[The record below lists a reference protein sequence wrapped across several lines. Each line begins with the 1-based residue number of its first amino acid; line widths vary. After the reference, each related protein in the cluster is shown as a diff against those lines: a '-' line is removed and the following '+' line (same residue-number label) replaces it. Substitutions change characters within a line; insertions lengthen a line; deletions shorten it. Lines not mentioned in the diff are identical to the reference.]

1 MIHRFW
7 LDQMKNTLGFV
18 DILQN
23 TKMDQCMHGNRVQH
37 LGVLKD
43 RHIYA
48 TGNMPN
54 WQKARIRMSISRIK
68 NRISEAATEACG
80 YSPLTKVVSEE
91 EINRILEQESGWIPV
106 DEQIP
111 NTDKYILVSF
121 ENFTI
126 PDIGRYETDED
137 GNGAFYPGDDDKSY
151 AKYGLFV
158 NAWMPLP
165 ESYSTDAEKPHI
177 EKPQTNADRIRS
189 MTDDELLD
197 FLCSIETYE
206 QGSVKTIEGGVA
218 MCSVTEVEQW
228 LKAESEG

>member
-1 MIHRFW
+1 
-7 LDQMKNTLGFV
+7 
-18 DILQN
+18 
-23 TKMDQCMHGNRVQH
+23 
-37 LGVLKD
+37 
-43 RHIYA
+43 
-48 TGNMPN
+48 
-54 WQKARIRMSISRIK
+54 MSISRIK

-137 GNGAFYPGDDDKSY
+137 GNGAFYPGDDGKSY

-165 ESYSTDAEKPHI
+165 ESY
-177 EKPQTNADRIRS
+177 
-189 MTDDELLD
+189 M
-197 FLCSIETYE
+197 
-206 QGSVKTIEGGVA
+206 
-218 MCSVTEVEQW
+218 
-228 LKAESEG
+228 ESEG